1 MDTTNSSREL
11 HLTVANED
19 YLECMVRI
27 ESEEG
32 ETNGVRSVDIAQRLG
47 VSKASVNKAVSALK
61 ASELVEQSHYG
72 KVVLTDRGREVGTA
86 IWYRHRLIRTFL
98 VQELGVEF
106 ERADSEACMMEHALS
121 EDTMNRWLAYLE
133 KQGISVEEERDIYG
147 YELLQ
152 PLWCRGTYAP
162 HVERDLVGAGPH
174 GQCSVE

>member
-27 ESEEG
+27 ENEEG

-72 KVVLTDRGREVGTA
+72 KVILTDRGREVGTA

-98 VQELGVEF
+98 VQELGVDF
-106 ERADSEACMMEHALS
+106 ERADSEVTFINLYFYLKS
-121 EDTMNRWLAYLE
+121 EMLLPSEYRYNN
-133 KQGISVEEERDIYG
+133 ISIF
-147 YELLQ
+147 Q
-152 PLWCRGTYAP
+152 I
-162 HVERDLVGAGPH
+162 
-174 GQCSVE
+174 

>member
-47 VSKASVNKAVSALK
+47 VSKASVNKAVS
-61 ASELVEQSHYG
+61 
-72 KVVLTDRGREVGTA
+72 
-86 IWYRHRLIRTFL
+86 

-133 KQGISVEEERDIYG
+133 KQGISVEE
-147 YELLQ
+147 
-152 PLWCRGTYAP
+152 
-162 HVERDLVGAGPH
+162 
-174 GQCSVE
+174 

>member
-32 ETNGVRSVDIAQRLG
+32 ETSGVRSVDIAQRLG

-72 KVVLTDRGREVGTA
+72 KVILTDRGREVGTA
-86 IWYRHRLIRTFL
+86 IWYRHRLVRTFL
-98 VQELGVEF
+98 VQELGVDF
-106 ERADSEACMMEHALS
+106 ERGRFRGVHDGACAFRGHDEPLARLS
-121 EDTMNRWLAYLE
+121 R
-133 KQGISVEEERDIYG
+133 KQGISVEE
-147 YELLQ
+147 
-152 PLWCRGTYAP
+152 
-162 HVERDLVGAGPH
+162 
-174 GQCSVE
+174 

>member
-1 MDTTNSSREL
+1 MQKGRKIMDTTNSSREL

-27 ESEEG
+27 ESEDG
-32 ETNGVRSVDIAQRLG
+32 ETGGVRSVDIAQRLG

-72 KVVLTDRGREVGTA
+72 KVILTDRGREVGSA
-86 IWYRHRLIRTFL
+86 IWYRHRLVRTFL

-133 KQGISVEEERDIYG
+133 KQGISVEE
-147 YELLQ
+147 
-152 PLWCRGTYAP
+152 
-162 HVERDLVGAGPH
+162 
-174 GQCSVE
+174 